1 MTNETVHT
9 MSYEE
14 FNNGIVDMLGLADLP
29 INTEVYIVTDD
40 TVSAIPASTTSAVTK
55 ARLGWTV
62 RPFDFSEDNVVGVQS
77 KYNRRTHRTA
87 GSSVAAGE
95 DVVVSM
101 TAAPKVIPYVAAT
114 HEERQII
121 GKALTSAWAD
131 YPVEIA
137 EE

>member
-1 MTNETVHT
+1 MTNPTVHT

-40 TVSAIPASTTSAVTK
+40 TVSAIPASTTSAVTH
-55 ARLGWTV
+55 ARLGWIV
-62 RPFDFSEDNVVGVQS
+62 RPSDFSEDNVVGVQS

-87 GSSVAAGE
+87 GASVAAGE
-95 DVVVSM
+95 RVVFLL
-101 TAAPKVIPYVAAT
+101 TAVPKVIPYSITA
-114 HEERQII
+114 HEERDII
-121 GKALTSAWAD
+121 GIALTSAWAN